1 MSRFIYIWSED
12 LGSIPVLVPDDA
24 TDEQQIEAANAAQL
38 VARAQA
44 NKI

>member
-1 MSRFIYIWSED
+1 MSKFIYIWSED
-12 LGSIPVLVPDDA
+12 LGTLSVLVPDDA
-24 TDEQQIEAANAAQL
+24 TDAQQIEAANAAQL